1 LGLGV
6 ADAFTEGRDTAAW
19 LEPAIGQRWLDSPR
33 VTMLLVS
40 LPFIL
45 IIALFRRERY
55 SFAVTSML
63 TTVYCAWRDWGLFIT
78 P

>member
-1 LGLGV
+1 MIQAVIEGV
-6 ADAFTEGRDTAAW
+6 FGFIVECLISLFW
-19 LEPAIGQRWLDSPR
+19 WIILFPVVW
-33 VTMLLVS
+33 LVS

-45 IIALFRRERY
+45 IIALLRHERY

-63 TTVYCAWRDWGLFIT
+63 TTVHCAWRDWGFFIT

>member
-1 LGLGV
+1 MIQIV
-6 ADAFTEGRDTAAW
+6 MEGIW
-19 LEPAIGQRWLDSPR
+19 GFIGECLVSLFWWFLLFP
-33 VTMLLVS
+33 VVWLVS

-55 SFAVTSML
+55 SIAVGSML
-63 TTVYCAWRDWGLFIT
+63 VAVHCAWSDWGFFIT

>member
-1 LGLGV
+1 MIHTVLEGVLGFIFECLISIV
-6 ADAFTEGRDTAAW
+6 WWFILFPIIW
-19 LEPAIGQRWLDSPR
+19 
-33 VTMLLVS
+33 LVS

-45 IIALFRRERY
+45 VIALFRRGSY

-63 TTVYCAWRDWGLFIT
+63 TSVHGFWREWGLFLM